1 MPTAGRG
8 PSAYRPSA
16 YWNTAV
22 VEQTAAR
29 AYAEGIALG
38 V

>member
-16 YWNTAV
+16 YWITAV
-22 VEQTAAR
+22 AKKTAAR
-29 AYAEGIALG
+29 AYAEGIAVG